1 MQEQKQ
7 FRYIYNNEEVSRE
20 DFEKLAGDS
29 FKWFDGG
36 SIVSVPFS
44 SFDSSFNGDFKSRR
58 QINDH
63 LDSVLNV
70 YQNKVTEDIINK
82 PKCSPQCFCDGSC
95 KKPQEKN
102 TNSTRHKSQAGE
114 THKENEDTIK
124 IISHNKEDV
133 QEGGWVGKNGA
144 KFRVKIN
151 KILKPLDVITINEL
165 WGLYLIIEEV
175 NGYDCTLRIM
185 NSENDEYIQYPCE
198 LLNGKPDYH
207 IISNSYTKEYISK
220 IKNRISAEKGQ
231 KDDVITNSNRGE
243 KETMEYLQSLKQ
255 KQEWVENRIK
265 EDKKLI
271 EEIGVKYN
279 QLKPRLDV
287 VINTQFPKAL
297 QLIALATEYGN
308 SKYKETDLD
317 MLNFKRVVGGSQTY
331 FDSCA
336 RHSTDRNG
344 LDESGLPHIIH
355 AVWSSLA
362 GLELWAEENRIN
374 IKEFTENY
382 MKNLQD

>member
-1 MQEQKQ
+1 MQKQ
-7 FRYIYNNEEVSRE
+7 FKYIYNNEEVSRE

-36 SIVSVPFS
+36 GIVSAPFS
-44 SFDSSFNGDFKSRR
+44 SFDSFFTGNFKSNR

-63 LDSVLNV
+63 VKSILEIKEHPIIKDVSKASVLDLGLKISADNV
-70 YQNKVTEDIINK
+70 FNNPVKNTQTNS
-82 PKCSPQCFCDGSC
+82 KCSPQCYCDGSC
-95 KKPQEKN
+95 KKDLNITLEKPTIDCRFTMCGQKDCTCCYPQEKN
-102 TNSTRHKSQAGE
+102 INSTRHKSQAGE
-114 THKENEDTIK
+114 TYKEVVGNLEDDINNRLK
-124 IISHNKEDV
+124 LSK
-133 QEGGWVGKNGA
+133 
-144 KFRVKIN
+144 KIN
-151 KILKPLDVITINEL
+151 KES
-165 WGLYLIIEEV
+165 IEK
-175 NGYDCTLRIM
+175 Y
-185 NSENDEYIQYPCE
+185 
-198 LLNGKPDYH
+198 K
-207 IISNSYTKEYISK
+207 
-220 IKNRISAEKGQ
+220 
-231 KDDVITNSNRGE
+231 
-243 KETMEYLQSLKQ
+243 SLFT
-255 KQEWVENRIK
+255 K

-271 EEIGVKYN
+271 KEIGVKYN

>member
-1 MQEQKQ
+1 MQEQKK
-7 FRYIYNNEEVSRE
+7 FKYIFNGKEVSRE
-20 DFEKLAGDS
+20 EFEKLAGDS
-29 FKWFDGG
+29 FKWFDGD

-44 SFDSSFNGDFKSRR
+44 SFNSFFNGDSKSRR

-63 LDSVLNV
+63 LNSVLNV

-82 PKCSPQCFCDGSC
+82 PKCSPQCYCDGSC
-95 KKPQEKN
+95 KKPQEKKLGGYKKP
-102 TNSTRHKSQAGE
+102 TIKGNSTRHKSQAGE
-114 THKENEDTIK
+114 THPENLIFVKEGT
-124 IISHNKEDV
+124 
-133 QEGGWVGKNGA
+133 
-144 KFRVKIN
+144 
-151 KILKPLDVITINEL
+151 
-165 WGLYLIIEEV
+165 
-175 NGYDCTLRIM
+175 GYDYLKRMI
-185 NSENDEYIQYPCE
+185 
-198 LLNGKPDYH
+198 
-207 IISNSYTKEYISK
+207 
-220 IKNRISAEKGQ
+220 

-243 KETMEYLQSLKQ
+243 KETMEHLQ
-255 KQEWVENRIK
+255 
-265 EDKKLI
+265 
-271 EEIGVKYN
+271 GVKHN

-362 GLELWAEENRIN
+362 GLELWAEENKIN

-382 MKNLQD
+382 MKNLYNSK